1 MTTLS
6 IIILILT
13 ILVSIFSF
21 LILIW
26 TYIALHRRKKGL
38 KDFKTIPFFSEMQII
53 ESDITIEE
61 TPKISISIKQ
71 KSNKKKNYNFSYDIN
86 EIDSKNV
93 CYCNM
98 SIN

>member
-1 MTTLS
+1 
-6 IIILILT
+6 
-13 ILVSIFSF
+13 
-21 LILIW
+21 
-26 TYIALHRRKKGL
+26 
-38 KDFKTIPFFSEMQII
+38 MQII

-71 KSNKKKNYNFSYDIN
+71 KSNKKKNYNFSCDIN

>member
-71 KSNKKKNYNFSYDIN
+71 KSNKKKNYNFSCDIN